1 MDAITFLREDHQKV
15 LAMFDEL
22 ETALRRSEGD
32 ARGLEPH
39 QDLLATLVIAESEH
53 EAVEEQYFWPAVR
66 AHVPDGEALAAH
78 AVAQETEAKEVLD
91 QIDKAVGPLHPQ
103 LVTLVSSFVRDGR
116 EHIAYEQD
124 QVWPKVQEHLSTDA
138 LEDLGRKM
146 AAARKAAPTRPHP
159 HTAPKPGVLKTA
171 GAGAGLLDKARDALS
186 GRGKHRL

>member
-1 MDAITFLREDHQKV
+1 MDAITLLREDHEKV

-22 ETALRRSEGD
+22 ETALQQSEGD

-39 QDLLATLVIAESEH
+39 KDLLATLVIAESQH

-91 QIDKAVGPLHPQ
+91 RIDKAVGPLHPE
-103 LVTLVSSFVRDGR
+103 LVTLVSSFVKDGR
-116 EHIAYEQD
+116 EHIAYEQE
-124 QVWPKVQEHLSTDA
+124 QVWPKVQQALGAEA
-138 LEDLGRKM
+138 LEDLGDKM
-146 AAARKAAPTRPHP
+146 ATAKKAAPTRPHQ
-159 HTAPKPGVLKTA
+159 HTPPKPGVLKTA

-186 GRGKHRL
+186 GRGKHRP